1 MEFEKLYSP
10 KDIEEKWQKIW
21 LSEEYYSVFKF
32 KNDGRPVFVIDTP
45 PPFTSGE
52 LHMGHAYWCI
62 LNDTIARYKRMK
74 GFDVLLP
81 QGWDTQGLPTE
92 LKVQYKLGIPKEN
105 RELFRSKCIEWT
117 NNMIKSMKN
126 TMIRLGYRPDWEQ
139 FEYKTMDK
147 NYWKAVQYT
156 LLIMYEKGLIYRK
169 KFPIHWCSKC
179 GTALSQA
186 EVGYIQRK
194 GKLYYVRFR
203 IVNSNDF
210 IEIATTRPELLSACV
225 AVAVNPND
233 ERYRNL
239 ISKEV
244 EVPIFRQKVKVLEDN
259 DVDPNFGTGIVMI
272 CTYGDEQDVR
282 WQQRYNLPIISVI
295 NEEGKIV
302 NSGKY
307 SGMTIEDARKE
318 IVKDLKELGLITKE
332 EEIIHNVLV
341 HTERS
346 DCMTPIEFIV
356 KDQWFIKS
364 KDFKEEIIKEE
375 EKMNWIP
382 KYMRQRL
389 LDWINNIEWDWV
401 ISRQRVFGTPIPF
414 WYCKD
419 CGFIIP
425 PKKEQ
430 LPVDTTK
437 DKPPVDLCPKC
448 GSNNISGTSDV
459 CDCWVDSSITPLIIT
474 KFFEDESFFNRTYPV
489 DLRQQGHDIIRTWL
503 YYTILR
509 CKIIT
514 GKGPFKNVVI
524 NGHILGPDGTRMSKS
539 KGNVIMPDEG
549 IEKYGAD
556 ALRQALLSLTLGSDF
571 PFKWEPVKHG
581 KSFLQKIWSSV
592 RFASQFIVNTRKE
605 IDINKLNDID
615 KWILAKLR
623 KTIAIVNEA
632 MENYQF
638 HIAIETLKQFYWH
651 DFCDQYI
658 EAIKPRLY
666 SPRSQDDEEN
676 VKSILYKII
685 WIFIRLINPIC
696 PHIAEEIY
704 HRLFKEK
711 EGYISINIAP
721 YPNLNEIPET
731 DGSDGEKLVSI
742 IASLRSKKVENRIPL
757 SVIVKKAIIQ
767 ESKEVIEIC
776 KRNEWLLKEVLHI
789 NEIEYKEGIREITL
803 LN

>member
-1 MEFEKLYSP
+1 LEKVYSP

-21 LSEEYYSVFKF
+21 LSKEYYPVFKF
-32 KNDGRPVFVIDTP
+32 KNNGKPVFVIDTP

-81 QGWDTQGLPTE
+81 QGWDSQGLPTE

-105 RELFRSKCIEWT
+105 RELFRSKCVEWT
-117 NNMIKSMKN
+117 NNMIKSMKKA
-126 TMIRLGYRPDWEQ
+126 MIRIGYRPDWEQ

-147 NYWKAVQYT
+147 EYWKAVQYT

-169 KFPIHWCSKC
+169 KFPVHWCSKC

-186 EVGYIQRK
+186 EVGYIQKR
-194 GKLYYVRFR
+194 GKLYYIKFK
-203 IVNSNDF
+203 ITNNEF

-225 AVAVNPND
+225 AIAINPND
-233 ERYRNL
+233 ERYKSL
-239 ISKEV
+239 INKEV
-244 EVPIFRQKVKVLEDN
+244 EVPIFGNKVKVLEDD

-272 CTYGDEQDVR
+272 CTYGDEQDIR
-282 WQQRYNLPIISVI
+282 WQQRYSLPIITAI
-295 NEEGKIV
+295 NEEGKII

-307 SGMTIEDARKE
+307 SGMSIIEARKE
-318 IVKDLKELGLITKE
+318 IVEDLKRLGLITKE
-332 EEIIHNVLV
+332 EEILHNVLV
-341 HTERS
+341 HIERS
-346 DCMTPIEFIV
+346 DCMTPIEFII

-364 KDFKEEIIKEE
+364 KDFKEMMIEEE

-382 KYMRQRL
+382 KYMKQRL
-389 LDWINNIEWDWV
+389 IEWINNIEWDWV
-401 ISRQRVFGTPIPF
+401 ISRQRIFGTPIPF
-414 WYCKD
+414 WYCEN

-437 DKPPVDLCPKC
+437 DKPPIDFCPKC
-448 GSNNISGTSDV
+448 GSKNISGTSDV

-474 KFFEDESFFNRTYPV
+474 KFFEDKTFFNRTYPV

-514 GKGPFKNVVI
+514 EKGPFKNVVI

-539 KGNVIMPDEG
+539 KGNVIMPEEG

-592 RFASQFIVNTRKE
+592 RFASQFIRDAKKE
-605 IDINKLNDID
+605 IDITKLNDID

-623 KTIAIVNEA
+623 NTIVIVDDA
-632 MENYQF
+632 MEKYQF
-638 HIAIETLKQFYWH
+638 HIAVEILKQFYWH

-666 SPRSQDDEEN
+666 SPISQEDKEN
-676 VKSILYKII
+676 VGAILYKII
-685 WIFIRLINPIC
+685 WIFIRLFNPIC
-696 PHIAEEIY
+696 PHITEEIY
-704 HRLFKEK
+704 HRLFRER
-711 EGYISINIAP
+711 EGYISINIAS
-721 YPNLNEIPET
+721 YPSLNEVPEV
-731 DGSDGEKLVSI
+731 DGSDGEKLVNI
-742 IASLRSKKVENRIPL
+742 IANLRSKKVENRIAL
-757 SVIVKKAIIQ
+757 SALVKKAIIQ
-767 ESKEVIEIC
+767 ESKETIELC
-776 KRNEWLLKEVLHI
+776 KKNEWLLKEVLHI
-789 NEIEYKEGIREITL
+789 NEVEYREGEGEIIL
-803 LN
+803 IN

>member
-1 MEFEKLYSP
+1 LEKIYSP

-21 LSEEYYSVFKF
+21 LSEEYYPVFKF

-81 QGWDTQGLPTE
+81 QGWDSQGLPTE

-117 NNMIKSMKN
+117 NNMIKSMKRA
-126 TMIRLGYRPDWEQ
+126 MIRIGYRPDWEQ
-139 FEYKTMDK
+139 FEYRTMDK

-169 KFPIHWCSKC
+169 KFPVHWCSKC

-186 EVGYIQRK
+186 EVGYIQKR
-194 GKLYYVRFR
+194 GKLYYIKFR
-203 IVNSNDF
+203 ITDNEF

-225 AVAVNPND
+225 AIAINPND
-233 ERYRNL
+233 ERYKNL
-239 ISKEV
+239 IGKEV
-244 EVPIFRQKVKVLEDN
+244 EVPIFGNKVRVLEDN
-259 DVDPNFGTGIVMI
+259 AVDPNFGTGIVMI
-272 CTYGDEQDVR
+272 CTYGDEQDIR
-282 WQQRYNLPIISVI
+282 WQQRYNLPIIPVI
-295 NEEGKIV
+295 NEEGKII

-307 SGMTIEDARKE
+307 SGMSVIEARKE
-318 IVKDLKELGLITKE
+318 IVEDLRKLGLITRE
-332 EEIIHNVLV
+332 EEILHNILV
-341 HTERS
+341 HIERS

-364 KDFKEEIIKEE
+364 KDFKEEIIEEE

-382 KYMRQRL
+382 KYMKQRL
-389 LDWINNIEWDWV
+389 LEWINNIEWDWV
-401 ISRQRVFGTPIPF
+401 ISRQRIFGTPIPF
-414 WYCKD
+414 WYCED

-430 LPVDTTK
+430 LPVDTIK
-437 DKPPVDLCPKC
+437 DKPPINSCPKC
-448 GSNNISGTSDV
+448 GSNKISGTSDV

-474 KFFEDESFFNRTYPV
+474 RFFEDKTFFNRTYPV

-514 GKGPFKNVVI
+514 GVGPFKSVVI

-539 KGNVIMPDEG
+539 KGNVIMPEEG

-571 PFKWEPVKHG
+571 PFKWEPVRHG

-592 RFASQFIVNTRKE
+592 RFASQFMMNGEKK
-605 IDINKLNDID
+605 INITQLNDID

-623 KTIAIVNEA
+623 STIAIVDDA
-632 MENYQF
+632 MEKYQF
-638 HIAIETLKQFYWH
+638 HIAVEMLKQFYWH

-666 SPRSQDDEEN
+666 SPISRDDKDN
-676 VKSILYKII
+676 VEAILYKII
-685 WIFIRLINPIC
+685 WIFIRLLNPIC

-704 HRLFKEK
+704 HRLFKER

-721 YPNLNEIPET
+721 YPSLDEVPEV
-731 DGSDGEKLVSI
+731 DGNNGEKLVDI
-742 IASLRSKKVENRIPL
+742 IASLRSKKVENRMAL
-757 SVIVKKAIIQ
+757 SALVKKAIIQ
-767 ESKEVIEIC
+767 ESKEIIELC

-789 NEIEYKEGIREITL
+789 NEIEYKEGRREITL
-803 LN
+803 IN